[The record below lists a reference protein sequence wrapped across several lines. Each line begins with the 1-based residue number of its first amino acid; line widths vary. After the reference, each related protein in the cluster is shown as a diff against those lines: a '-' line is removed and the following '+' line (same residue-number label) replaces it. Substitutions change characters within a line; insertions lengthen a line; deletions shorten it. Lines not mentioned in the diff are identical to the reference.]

1 MKKRIWILTL
11 FPEFF
16 EPLLKC
22 GIAGQALR
30 GERSEGNFSFEVQCV
45 NIRDYSNTKYRS
57 VDDTP
62 YGGGPGMVIKAD
74 ILKNA
79 LLEGVVKAG
88 GYNELSE
95 LHVVFP
101 SPRGSVWNNKL
112 AREFATTTL
121 SSPDKDVVF
130 ICGRYEGIDE
140 RFLEKYVQEYIS
152 MGDFVLTGGE
162 LAVMTILDSAVRFVP
177 GILGNKLSSEADS
190 FEDGLIEFP
199 QYTKP
204 REFEG
209 ISVPDILLEGH
220 HKKIGEWQL
229 EEKIRMTEK
238 YRPDLIEKYLK
249 KKSTIL
255 QAKKSHSCSQSS
267 SSKNSR

>member
-30 GERSEGNFSFEVQCV
+30 GERSDENFVFSVTCV
-45 NIRDYSNTKYRS
+45 NIRDYSKTKYKS

-62 YGGGPGMVIKAD
+62 YGGGPGMVIRAD
-74 ILKNA
+74 ILKDA
-79 LLEGVVKAG
+79 LLEGVMNAG
-88 GYNELSE
+88 GYKDLSE
-95 LHVVFP
+95 LHVIFP
-101 SPRGSVWNNKL
+101 SPRGKVLTNKV
-112 AREFATTTL
+112 ARELATGPM
-121 SSPDKDVVF
+121 SAADKDVVF
-130 ICGRYEGIDE
+130 ICGRYEGVDE

-152 MGDFVLTGGE
+152 LGDFVLTGGE
-162 LAVMTILDSAVRFVP
+162 LAVMSILDATVRFVP

-204 REFEG
+204 REFDG
-209 ISVPDILLEGH
+209 MNVPDILLEGH

-229 EEKIRMTEK
+229 SEKIRMTQK
-238 YRPDLIEKYLK
+238 YRPDLMDKYK
-249 KKSTIL
+249 K
-255 QAKKSHSCSQSS
+255 
-267 SSKNSR
+267 